1 MATQSTERALDKCHS
16 CGKSKSE
23 LGLEAVNLKQC
34 GRCQKVSY
42 CNKDCQ
48 ISDWQAHKS
57 SCQRPRPALDAGTS
71 LPFSHHMAV
80 RATGQ
85 DPATYFQRLYKRTNS
100 EAEVYKHLID
110 VYRLR
115 VQDDIDFTGHM
126 HGVHTEDP
134 AGPLPDF
141 QEFVT
146 LAEEKGLLPNWWN
159 AEKRQACEAVAMGG
173 DNDIRSIIGKQ
184 EVQEIYQASSMPMV
198 FRTIADR
205 VYGRGVM
212 P

>member
-1 MATQSTERALDKCHS
+1 MGRALDKCHS

-23 LGLEAVNLKQC
+23 LGLEAVNLKLC
-34 GRCQKVSY
+34 GRCQKASY
-42 CNKDCQ
+42 CSKDCQ
-48 ISDWQAHKS
+48 SSDWQAHKS
-57 SCQRPRPALDAGTS
+57 SCVKPRPASDVDAS

-85 DPATYFQRLYKRTNS
+85 DPATYFQRLYERTHS

-126 HGVHTEDP
+126 HGAHTEDP

-141 QEFVT
+141 QEFMT
-146 LAEEKGLLPNWWN
+146 FAEEKGLLPSWWN
-159 AEKRQACEAVAMGG
+159 AEKRQACEAVAVGGG
-173 DNDIRSIIGKQ
+173 DSDIKSIIGKQ
-184 EVQEIYQASSMPMV
+184 EVQEIYGASSMPMI

-205 VYGRGVM
+205 VYGRCVM
-212 P
+212 A